1 MTNVE
6 TIVRML
12 EQAGVRWV
20 FGIPSGPVLPLI
32 EALGRSPVEFVL
44 TASETSAGFM
54 ATTVG
59 QLTGVP
65 GACAATVGPGATNL
79 TTGVGCAWLDCAP
92 VLAITCNV
100 SSPWLRRR
108 IQMRIDHNALFRPL
122 TKATFALRADDVG
135 ERMAEALALATAEPP
150 GPVHLDLPEDVGVA
164 LSAGE
169 APTRPAASASAPAPV
184 SVPPTSARASASP
197 AALALAPASR
207 PALDDMTDEASA
219 ALSSALSQSRRP
231 LVMTGLTFTRSDAA
245 DSLLRFIKGHQ
256 LPFVSTLHAK
266 GSLPESH
273 PNWGGV
279 IGRARRTDV
288 QRLLGRADLIVSV
301 GYDPIEINYEEW
313 VGDTPVFHLSTMPA
327 EVDPRVRFV
336 FNRGGDLDRALR
348 RLEDMPPVANDW
360 TAEELADHRSRLD
373 RELRPDDSGFAAYH
387 VLDAL
392 RAALPRDGILAYDV
406 GAHTHQIATQ
416 WRTDLPGTVLATNG
430 WSSMGFGMP
439 AAYAAKMVHPE
450 RAVVGVVGD
459 GCFQMTAGE
468 LALARRRNL
477 AIPII
482 VLNDGWL
489 GLMKVKQ
496 ERREFPLSGVEL
508 GSRVDAPPHYFGVP
522 CRGAEN
528 LEEFKAAIQWGLN
541 LDGPSVIEAFIDVK
555 PYSVTVFD

>member
-12 EQAGVRWV
+12 EKAGVRWV

-59 QLTGVP
+59 QLTGIP

-92 VLAITCNV
+92 VLAFTCNV
-100 SSPWLRRR
+100 SSPWLQRR

-122 TKATFALRADDVG
+122 TKGTLALGAGDVA
-135 ERMAEALALATAEPP
+135 ERMAEAVALATAEPP

-164 LSAGE
+164 ASAGE
-169 APTRPAASASAPAPV
+169 APALEAPAPEDV
-184 SVPPTSARASASP
+184 AEEAR
-197 AALALAPASR
+197 AALA
-207 PALDDMTDEASA
+207 A
-219 ALSSALSQSRRP
+219 ALSRSRRP
-231 LVMTGLTFTRSDAA
+231 LVITGLSFTRCAAA
-245 DSLLRFIKGHQ
+245 DSLLRFVEKHR

-266 GSLPESH
+266 GCLPESH
-273 PNWGGV
+273 PNWAGV

-288 QRLLGRADLIVSV
+288 QRMLDRADLIVAV

-313 VGDTPVFHLSTMPA
+313 VGDTPVFHLDTTPA
-327 EVDPRVRFV
+327 EPDPRVRFA

-348 RLEDMPPVANDW
+348 RWPDLPPATNDW
-360 TAEELADHRSRLD
+360 TAAELEAHRNLLD
-373 RELRPDDSGFAAYH
+373 RELRPDGSRFAAHH
-387 VLDAL
+387 VLDVL
-392 RAALPRDGILAYDV
+392 RAALPADGILAYDV
-406 GAHTHQIATQ
+406 GAHTHQIASQ
-416 WRTDLPGTVLATNG
+416 WRTDLPHALLATNG

-439 AAYAAKMVHPE
+439 AAYAAKMVHPG

-477 AIPII
+477 AVPVV

-508 GSRVDAPPHYFGVP
+508 GARVNSPPHYFGVP
-522 CRGAEN
+522 CRSATSV
-528 LEEFKAAIQWGLN
+528 EEVEAAILWGLRR
-541 LDGPSVIEAFIDVK
+541 DGPSVIEAFIDVE